1 MFMMALL
8 SSVLDVSRTFILLF
22 TPLKLLSG
30 SSRAADHTCCCRALH
45 GLLITLA
52 VGGSRVA
59 DHTCGWYSGG
69 FLTLDHDC
77 RIFLF

>member
-22 TPLKLLSG
+22 TPQKLLSG

-52 VGGSRVA
+52 VGGFRRTPHKLLSDSSRVA
-59 DHTCGWYSGG
+59 DDTCCWWFTG
-69 FLTLDHDC
+69 C
-77 RIFLF
+77 